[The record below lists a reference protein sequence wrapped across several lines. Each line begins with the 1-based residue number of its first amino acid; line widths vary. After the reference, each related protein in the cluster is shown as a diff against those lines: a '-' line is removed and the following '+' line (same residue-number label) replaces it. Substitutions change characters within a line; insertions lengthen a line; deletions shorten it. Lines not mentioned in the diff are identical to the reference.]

1 MKFDRHIIRHI
12 EEGTGWVER
21 EEGGGDKV
29 SGPGGGGKGI
39 WWKREEKTG
48 LVGLNEEG
56 TW

>member
-29 SGPGGGGKGI
+29 SGPGRGGEGI
-39 WWKREEKTG
+39 WWMG
-48 LVGLNEEG
+48 QEEG
-56 TW
+56 GEDRVGGAK